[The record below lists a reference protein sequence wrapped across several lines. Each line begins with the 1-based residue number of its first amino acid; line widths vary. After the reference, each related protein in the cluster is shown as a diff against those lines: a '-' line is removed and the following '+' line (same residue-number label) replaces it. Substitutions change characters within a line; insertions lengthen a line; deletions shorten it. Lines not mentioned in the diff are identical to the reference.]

1 MNSIDNEVFNIANVQ
16 VRVLESVRAVMP
28 FEDSTMGPFKV
39 FNIAVITLTDED
51 GNIGE
56 APVFSGYTNILEN
69 CILPVLFNCRNLPYK
84 RLYPRLYWPIRNEG
98 FRGPA
103 SAILGQV
110 DMALYDLASRRK
122 KMPLHKY
129 LNATR
134 DYAVMY
140 GSGGGTNYSYNDL
153 EKEINYFLECGIDC
167 IKIKVG
173 KDQGTKM
180 TEDIER
186 VKFVRRLIGD
196 NVRLAVDANQIWS
209 VKDAL
214 QFINAIGG
222 ENIAWFEEPIHSATL
237 TEIEQLCKESSVPI
251 SFGESERSGKVFP
264 ALVKAGVAHLQP
276 IPNYLSSIKEW
287 MEVKD
292 LAVQNGIEF
301 SSGGYSLYT
310 ASLMA
315 TAPEKFRVEYLF
327 TLMSVL
333 EPYFSVHPKLER
345 GRFVLPEIE
354 GLPIRIDWGYWE
366 QKNKVVVK
374 KSWTAEELV
383 KYRPSVLL

>member
-1 MNSIDNEVFNIANVQ
+1 MDNIDNEVFNITKVQ
-16 VRVLESVRAVMP
+16 VKVLEPVKALIP

-69 CILPVLFNCRNLPYK
+69 CILPILFNCRNVPYK
-84 RLYPRLYWPIRNEG
+84 KLYPKLYWPIRNEG

-103 SAILGQV
+103 SALLGQV

-134 DYAVMY
+134 DFAMMY
-140 GSGGGTNYSYNDL
+140 GSGGGTNYSYRDL
-153 EKEINYFLECGIDC
+153 EKEINYFLGIGIDC

-173 KDQGTKM
+173 KDGGTKM
-180 TEDIER
+180 KEDIER
-186 VKFVRRLIGD
+186 VKFVRRLIGND
-196 NVRLAVDANQIWS
+196 VRLAVDANQIWTA
-209 VKDAL
+209 KEAL
-214 QFINAIGG
+214 YFINAI
-222 ENIAWFEEPIHSATL
+222 ESEKIAWFEEPIHSATL
-237 TEIEQLCKESSVPI
+237 TEIEQLCKESPVNI
-251 SFGESERSGKVFP
+251 AFGESERSGKVFP
-264 ALVKAGVAHLQP
+264 ALVKVGVTHLQP
-276 IPNYLSSIKEW
+276 IPNYLSSINEW
-287 MEVKD
+287 LEVRD
-292 LAVQNGIEF
+292 LAIRCGIEF

-310 ASLMA
+310 SCLMT
-315 TAPEKFRVEYLF
+315 TAPEKFKVEYLF

-333 EPYFSVHPKLER
+333 EPYFSVHPKLEK
-345 GRFVLPEIE
+345 GRFVLPDIE

-366 QKNKVVVK
+366 RKNKVILK
-374 KSWTAEELV
+374 KSWTAAKSI
-383 KYRPSVLL
+383 KYQPSVLL

>member
-1 MNSIDNEVFNIANVQ
+1 MDNIDNEVFNITKVQ
-16 VRVLESVRAVMP
+16 VKVLEPVKALIP

-69 CILPVLFNCRNLPYK
+69 CILPILFNCRNVPYK
-84 RLYPRLYWPIRNEG
+84 KLYPKLYWPIRNEG

-103 SAILGQV
+103 SALLGQV

-134 DYAVMY
+134 DFAMMY
-140 GSGGGTNYSYNDL
+140 GSGGGTNYSYRDL
-153 EKEINYFLECGIDC
+153 EKEINYFLGIGIDC

-173 KDQGTKM
+173 KDGGTKM
-180 TEDIER
+180 KEDIER
-186 VKFVRRLIGD
+186 VKFVRRLIGND
-196 NVRLAVDANQIWS
+196 VRLAVDANQIWTA
-209 VKDAL
+209 KEAL
-214 QFINAIGG
+214 YFINAI
-222 ENIAWFEEPIHSATL
+222 ESEKIAWFEEPIHSATL
-237 TEIEQLCKESSVPI
+237 TEIEQLCKESPVNI
-251 SFGESERSGKVFP
+251 AFGESERSGKVFP
-264 ALVKAGVAHLQP
+264 ALVKVGVTHLQP
-276 IPNYLSSIKEW
+276 IPNYLSSINEW
-287 MEVKD
+287 LEVRD
-292 LAVQNGIEF
+292 LAIRCGIEF

-310 ASLMA
+310 SCLMT

-333 EPYFSVHPKLER
+333 EPYFSVHPKLEK
-345 GRFVLPEIE
+345 GRFVLPDIE

-366 QKNKVVVK
+366 RKNKVILK
-374 KSWTAEELV
+374 KSWTAAKSI
-383 KYRPSVLL
+383 KYQPSVLL

>member
-1 MNSIDNEVFNIANVQ
+1 MDSIDNEIFNITNVQ
-16 VRVLESVRAVMP
+16 VRVLEPVEALIP

-69 CILPVLFNCRNLPYK
+69 CILPLLFNCHNLPYK
-84 RLYPRLYWPIRNEG
+84 NLYPKLYWPIRNEG

-103 SAILGQV
+103 SALLGQL

-122 KMPLHKY
+122 KMPLYKY

-134 DYAVMY
+134 NYAMMY
-140 GSGGGTNYSYNDL
+140 GSGGGTNYCYSDL
-153 EKEINYFLECGIDC
+153 EKEISYFLGCGIDC

-173 KDQGTKM
+173 KDRGTKIK
-180 TEDIER
+180 EDIAR

-196 NVRLAVDANQIWS
+196 NVRLAVDANQIWN
-209 VKDAL
+209 VKEAL
-214 QFINAIGG
+214 YFINAIGS
-222 ENIAWFEEPIHSATL
+222 EKIAWFEEPIHSANL
-237 TEIEQLCKESSVPI
+237 TDIEQLCKESPVSI
-251 SFGESERSGKVFP
+251 AFGESERSGKVFP
-264 ALVKAGVAHLQP
+264 ALVKAGVTHLQP
-276 IPNYLSSIKEW
+276 IPNYLSSINEW
-287 MEVKD
+287 MEVRD
-292 LAVQNGIEF
+292 LAVQHGIEF

-310 ASLMA
+310 SSLMA

-333 EPYFSVHPKLER
+333 ESYFSVHPKLEK
-345 GRFVLPEIE
+345 GRFVLPDIE
-354 GLPIRIDWGYWE
+354 GLPIRIDWDYWE
-366 QKNKVVVK
+366 RKNKVIVK
-374 KSWTAEELV
+374 KSWTAEESM
-383 KYRPSVLL
+383 KYQPSVLL